1 MICSRCNDAGG
12 SWYSPGETETPVDD
26 SASKLVV
33 ALETALSDYRWSLRP
48 LCPTPYDTIGH
59 QHLQPVNFAWFLTFR
74 IDKGNFG
81 DSVIFW
87 TMYTVFWRRVM
98 YQKIEIFYYRIIKI
112 AVPQEMYKIKLFF
125 IGHFLFTKI

>member
-33 ALETALSDYRWSLRP
+33 ALETVLSDYRWSLRP

-59 QHLQPVNFAWFLTFR
+59 QHLQAVNFAWFLAFR

-81 DSVIFW
+81 GFVIFC
-87 TMYTVFWRRVM
+87 T
-98 YQKIEIFYYRIIKI
+98 Q
-112 AVPQEMYKIKLFF
+112 FF
-125 IGHFLFTKI
+125 GGE